1 MASSNL
7 KKRAATALVLMPGVL
22 YINHCGGLLY
32 HLFLVL
38 ILGLSIFE
46 IVKIISNAEQL
57 SRYKKLLWI
66 LLISLYAACALL
78 SLMYIRL
85 LDHGRY
91 WVIFLFTVIWMFDS
105 AAYVVGSLIG
115 GPKLIP
121 RISPKKTWAG
131 LIGGCFSVFFM
142 TFIIVKI
149 TKEWE
154 QQYTALAASCLSVL
168 IGLVG
173 QAGDL
178 LESSF
183 KRKFGVKDSGKI
195 LPGHGGILDRMD
207 SIF

>member
-1 MASSNL
+1 
-7 KKRAATALVLMPGVL
+7 
-22 YINHCGGLLY
+22 
-32 HLFLVL
+32 
-38 ILGLSIFE
+38 
-46 IVKIISNAEQL
+46 
-57 SRYKKLLWI
+57 
-66 LLISLYAACALL
+66 
-78 SLMYIRL
+78 
-85 LDHGRY
+85 
-91 WVIFLFTVIWMFDS
+91 
-105 AAYVVGSLIG
+105 
-115 GPKLIP
+115 
-121 RISPKKTWAG
+121 
-131 LIGGCFSVFFM
+131 M